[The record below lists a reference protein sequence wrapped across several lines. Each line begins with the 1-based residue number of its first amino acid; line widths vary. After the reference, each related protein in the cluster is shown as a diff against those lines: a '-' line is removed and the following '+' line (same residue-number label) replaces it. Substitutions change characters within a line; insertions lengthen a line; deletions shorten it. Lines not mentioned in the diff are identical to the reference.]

1 RRSERR
7 RTPSRDSGCR
17 GGGCPADRPRRSAGP
32 GNGTAVVRRGPA
44 TTRPHARRPRG
55 PGTRATSGDC
65 SHRRCPAGGCR
76 TGPRSTAARAARQ
89 RDSRRRLQYRETGG
103 ATDALAEVPTSRSHG
118 ADLVSLAV
126 LVAVE
131 ARARLAIIVIGENPT
146 GRAHGGHDLHRGG
159 GVSAVALRPMHP
171 MRTATSAPP

>member
-1 RRSERR
+1 
-7 RTPSRDSGCR
+7 
-17 GGGCPADRPRRSAGP
+17 
-32 GNGTAVVRRGPA
+32 
-44 TTRPHARRPRG
+44 
-55 PGTRATSGDC
+55 
-65 SHRRCPAGGCR
+65 
-76 TGPRSTAARAARQ
+76 
-89 RDSRRRLQYRETGG
+89 YREKGG

-171 MRTATSAPP
+171 MRTATPAHDVLGHQRVQLPPRPHPPHRLRCQRRRHRSFSFLSRSSSRAPARAARMPACPAPFSCCAA